1 MIRFSLTIFFILRS
15 GQNVCN
21 IFFSPSENHFT
32 LQRLLLLH
40 ETRGI
45 ISLLA
50 FKADINAK
58 EISRSILN
66 DHIIKKKKHL
76 AEFFANLCAFAQAIA
91 FLKVYFVTAYSF
103 FFFKISV
110 AKEAIIFEHC

>member
-1 MIRFSLTIFFILRS
+1 MFVIF
-15 GQNVCN
+15 
-21 IFFSPSENHFT
+21 FFSPSENHFT

-58 EISRSILN
+58 ENQPKHFKRSYN
-66 DHIIKKKKHL
+66 KKKKKTSCRIFCKPVCICSSDCVPEGL
-76 AEFFANLCAFAQAIA
+76 FRNSLQ
-91 FLKVYFVTAYSF
+91 F
-103 FFFKISV
+103 FFF
-110 AKEAIIFEHC
+110 

>member
-1 MIRFSLTIFFILRS
+1 MFVIF
-15 GQNVCN
+15 
-21 IFFSPSENHFT
+21 FFSPSENHFT

-58 EISRSILN
+58 ENQPKHFKRSYN
-66 DHIIKKKKHL
+66 KKKKKKHL

>member
-1 MIRFSLTIFFILRS
+1 MFVIF
-15 GQNVCN
+15 
-21 IFFSPSENHFT
+21 FFSPSENHFT

-66 DHIIKKKKHL
+66 DHIIKKKNILPNFLQTCVHL
-76 AEFFANLCAFAQAIA
+76 
-91 FLKVYFVTAYSF
+91 LKRLRS
-103 FFFKISV
+103 
-110 AKEAIIFEHC
+110 

>member
-1 MIRFSLTIFFILRS
+1 MFVIF
-15 GQNVCN
+15 
-21 IFFSPSENHFT
+21 FFSPSENHFT

-66 DHIIKKKKHL
+66 DHIIKKKKTSCRIFCKPVCICSSDCVPEGL
-76 AEFFANLCAFAQAIA
+76 FRNSLQ
-91 FLKVYFVTAYSF
+91 F
-103 FFFKISV
+103 FFF
-110 AKEAIIFEHC
+110 